1 MNFGNFRNISLWTLV
16 NQEQLRVH
24 IARYCVHALK
34 KRLTI
39 GGGNSVFASPCFI
52 ETLSVI
58 YKNKEWIIH
67 S

>member
-24 IARYCVHALK
+24 IARYALK

>member
-1 MNFGNFRNISLWTLV
+1 MNFGNFRKILLWTLV

-24 IARYCVHALK
+24 IARCVHALK

-58 YKNKEWIIH
+58 YKHKEWIIH

>member
-1 MNFGNFRNISLWTLV
+1 MV

-24 IARYCVHALK
+24 IARSVHALK

>member
-16 NQEQLRVH
+16 NQEQLGV
-24 IARYCVHALK
+24 IARCVHALK

-58 YKNKEWIIH
+58 HKNKEWIIH

>member
-16 NQEQLRVH
+16 NQEQLGV
-24 IARYCVHALK
+24 IARCVHALK